1 MAQSKIEERLAAL
14 EREVSDLKRQMVN
27 GTQPKDW
34 RSTVGMFTGDE
45 IMKRIDEHARRYRE
59 ADRRKARQK
68 RKKSVRAKK

>member
-1 MAQSKIEERLAAL
+1 MVQSQIEDRLSAL
-14 EREVSDLKRQMVN
+14 EREVSDLKRQLSN
-27 GTQPKDW
+27 GAKPKDW

-68 RKKSVRAKK
+68 HKRPPRAKK